1 MSGSAT
7 GDKLSRARPLCD
19 KIMVCVT
26 EDWFALSH
34 FRPLLGT
41 LQQLAREVL
50 VITRSS
56 GRLGEI
62 EALGARAIDFN
73 YHRSSLNPIREAL
86 TVSRLAG
93 LMRRERPDVVH
104 LIAMKP
110 IVIGGLALRKTPISR
125 IVQHM
130 TGLGFLAI
138 SDSAPARI
146 IRRSALSV
154 IAATQRARKS
164 WLLVENPDD
173 LAFLEASGVTPAG
186 RASIVG
192 GAGIDPD
199 TFSELSQPPP
209 TPTVAAYVGRMIRP
223 KGVDVLV
230 EAGRRLRQR
239 AVTLEIELYGA
250 SDEGNPEALP
260 RQLLQR
266 WGREGVARWLGR
278 VSDVREIWR
287 RAGIFVLPARSREGM
302 PRAMLEAAASARALI
317 VSDVPGCRHFVRDGI
332 EGFVVPPG
340 DAVALADA
348 LERLASDSELRQRMG
363 EAARRRVLYGY
374 TEADVAK
381 TVRLAYHALHCS

>member
-7 GDKLSRARPLCD
+7 DDSLSRTCPLCN

-34 FRPLLGT
+34 FRPLLRT
-41 LQQLAREVL
+41 LQQMAREVL

-62 EALGARAIDFN
+62 KALGARTIDFN
-73 YHRSSLNPIREAL
+73 YHRSSVNPIREAL

-110 IVIGGLALRKTPISR
+110 TVIGGLALRRTPVSR

-138 SDSAPARI
+138 SDTAPARI

-154 IAATQRARKS
+154 IAATQRARNS

-173 LAFLEASGVTPAG
+173 LAFLEAGGVMPAG

-199 TFSELSQPPP
+199 TFSGLSPSPFA
-209 TPTVAAYVGRMIRP
+209 PTVAAYVGRMIRP

-230 EAGRRLRQR
+230 EAARHLRKR
-239 AVTLEIELYGA
+239 AVDLEIELYGA

-260 RQLLQR
+260 KQLLER
-266 WGREGVARWLGR
+266 WGREGVARWHGR

-340 DAVALADA
+340 DALALADA
-348 LERLASDSELRQRMG
+348 LERLASDPELRQRMG
-363 EAARRRVLYGY
+363 EAARQRVLCGY
-374 TEADVAK
+374 TEADVAR
-381 TVRLAYHALHCS
+381 TVRLAYGALHC